1 MAAEYTGI
9 FPSSKNIGN
18 YFVELI
24 EENNCENIKLF
35 LANLEKNLLA
45 NKLFDSNTDNALN
58 YACLNEFYDS
68 ALCLI
73 NTGNANIDEKNA
85 EGYTPLMFCA
95 RSSDRKSLEVAE
107 ALLSRGC
114 KAEEVNNDGRTA
126 LVRCCRYRT
135 SPSLKLGITL
145 LDTNR
150 GDYPSLLDKD
160 GFGGLDYLLDF
171 DEEARDRGDYAVG
184 YYVLDP
190 QYIEFVAKYLKFYL
204 DSEKIADEV
213 YLRNIQKICDIE
225 VLKKAL
231 RPVFNKTTGISFD
244 EVCKP
249 IKDAGV
255 GVPIMGQRVEG
266 LELPGDL
273 SEASELDVAV
283 AQREEG
289 VSPGGR
295 FVPSYRYDEVGTLP
309 KPNFPEQRPPP
320 PLGGEKKRTKKRMP
334 KIKRRKTRKIRKSR
348 K

>member
-1 MAAEYTGI
+1 MPAEYTGI
-9 FPSSKNIGN
+9 FPSSKNIGD

-58 YACLNEFYDS
+58 YACINQFYDS

-73 NTGNANIDEKNA
+73 NTGNADINEKNA
-85 EGYTPLMFCA
+85 EGYTPLMLCA
-95 RSSDRKSLEVAE
+95 RSDDEKSLEVAK
-107 ALLSRGC
+107 ALLRDGC
-114 KAEEVNNDGRTA
+114 RAEEVNNDGRTA
-126 LVRCCRYRT
+126 LVRFCRYRT
-135 SPSLKLGITL
+135 NPSLKIGIAL
-145 LDTNR
+145 LDANK

-171 DEEARDRGDYAVG
+171 DEEARDRGNYAVG
-184 YYVLDP
+184 YYVLIP
-190 QYIEFVAKYLKFYL
+190 QYLEFVAKYLKFYI
-204 DSEKIADEV
+204 DHEKIADEV

-255 GVPIMGQRVEG
+255 GVPILGQRVEG
-266 LELPGDL
+266 LEVPGDL
-273 SEASELDVAV
+273 NEASELEVAV

-295 FVPSYRYDEVGTLP
+295 FVPSWRYDEVGTLP
-309 KPNFPEQRPPP
+309 KPNFPEGR
-320 PLGGEKKRTKKRMP
+320 GGRKKRTKRRIP
-334 KIKRRKTRKIRKSR
+334 KIKRKKTRKSKNN
-348 K
+348 